1 MVGVGVGVR
10 VWGWGGVE
18 LTALPQAECL
28 HSGSETP
35 ASHSDLRFHT
45 ATDVAATHPSF
56 K

>member
-1 MVGVGVGVR
+1 MVGVRLGGRGVVGS
-10 VWGWGGVE
+10 E

-35 ASHSDLRFHT
+35 ASRSDLRFHT
-45 ATDVAATHPSF
+45 ATDVAVTHPSF

>member
-1 MVGVGVGVR
+1 MVGVGVRLG
-10 VWGWGGVE
+10 GGVGSE

-35 ASHSDLRFHT
+35 ASRSDLRFHT
-45 ATDVAATHPSF
+45 ATDVAVTHPSF